1 MLEVLIRGNTGLAH
15 KENWTCWDSNHR
27 PLNPWIVVCDH
38 YTTCPHSYP
47 AALRFYY
54 DTRAVEVH
62 PAARIILQQ
71 EPRALLFIR
80 FNPLQYASSQV
91 KGEREEKN
99 KKKGKRSESGLDY
112 NREAFKIPR
121 VLFGPLIPSNRCS
134 LANERGRWKS
144 SGV

>member
-1 MLEVLIRGNTGLAH
+1 MSTMLEVLIRGNTGLAH

-62 PAARIILQQ
+62 PAARIILQHSLHLLSNFGFQ
-71 EPRALLFIR
+71 AILHFRLKSVEQNYCVNKCGVRAI
-80 FNPLQYASSQV
+80 
-91 KGEREEKN
+91 
-99 KKKGKRSESGLDY
+99 DD
-112 NREAFKIPR
+112 
-121 VLFGPLIPSNRCS
+121 
-134 LANERGRWKS
+134 
-144 SGV
+144 